1 MRMPSRREYVMNDY
15 WKDERREM
23 NRYGRFGLGW
33 IIAIV
38 VVIAVISLAGWGFKV
53 LFSEPKGRG
62 DALIEKN
69 SAKNWVKTQKEFND
83 RYQDILATD
92 LKIDAAKDAWKA
104 DKDNAVL
111 QTNYNGLVN
120 YCLSAVG
127 EYNSLARSYL
137 AADFRDADLPAE
149 IDLNDPTNSTTD
161 CKENKR

>member
-1 MRMPSRREYVMNDY
+1 MNDI
-15 WKDERREM
+15 WRDERREM
-23 NRYGRFGLGW
+23 NRFGRFGLGW

-38 VVIAVISLAGWGFKV
+38 VTVTLISMAGWGLNV
-53 LFSEPKGRG
+53 LLSEPKGRG

-69 SAKNWVKTQKEFND
+69 SANNWVKAQKEFND

-92 LKIDAAKDAWKA
+92 LKIDAAKRAW
-104 DKDNAVL
+104 NANKNDIVL

-137 AADFRDADLPAE
+137 AQDFRDADLPAE
-149 IDLNDPTNSTTD
+149 IDSTNSTID
-161 CKENKR
+161 CKENKQ